1 MMSDPVW
8 QLPYQ
13 RSHEV
18 AGLAGG
24 LVFVGGAGDFD
35 GVGALRHPG
44 NLEAQLGGALDNVE
58 AALGIEGCGLGDA
71 VRIKLFYA
79 PDSGMNE
86 WEILA
91 AIHDRVGCQP
101 APAITANP
109 VPMQPFAG
117 QLVQI
122 QAIAQKGWRENA
134 DVRVVSEPVPQAHAG
149 LFGVPVL
156 TRGLRAGEFFSVPGR
171 TAAGDD
177 DTVPTD
183 NGTEQTHIVMQRLQ
197 DTLTGLGATFQ
208 DAIKKEG
215 YYFGTDMETWAGMA
229 ATRASYFREPAA
241 PATVVPCQRLYP
253 DGAQTK
259 VEVLG
264 YREEWNGF
272 DKYIPRDD
280 SWPKRV
286 WDWPIPVPY
295 RQGSRLRGSI
305 WTGGQVPF
313 EPGFNGG
320 AAVYPG
326 DLLRQTRYTMSY
338 VDEILR
344 GFGAVSSDLRLLVCY
359 FTSDG
364 SQGATEKFLDA
375 VADSVAGPLPP
386 ITCVPQPLM
395 HNDEM
400 TVEIWGVAKA

>member
-183 NGTEQTHIVMQRLQ
+183 NGTEQTHIVMQGAERELAILTDLFDESQKFTRDEIEHAQPEYWQKRLTRQ
-197 DTLTGLGATFQ
+197 TNLQLMAGGVQ
-208 DAIKKEG
+208 
-215 YYFGTDMETWAGMA
+215 WA
-229 ATRASYFREPAA
+229 
-241 PATVVPCQRLYP
+241 QL
-253 DGAQTK
+253 
-259 VEVLG
+259 
-264 YREEWNGF
+264 
-272 DKYIPRDD
+272 D
-280 SWPKRV
+280 S
-286 WDWPIPVPY
+286 
-295 RQGSRLRGSI
+295 
-305 WTGGQVPF
+305 
-313 EPGFNGG
+313 
-320 AAVYPG
+320 
-326 DLLRQTRYTMSY
+326 LRQAGLL
-338 VDEILR
+338 DE
-344 GFGAVSSDLRLLVCY
+344 LVAERERALSNGHQEL
-359 FTSDG
+359 T
-364 SQGATEKFLDA
+364 
-375 VADSVAGPLPP
+375 P
-386 ITCVPQPLM
+386 
-395 HNDEM
+395 
-400 TVEIWGVAKA
+400 